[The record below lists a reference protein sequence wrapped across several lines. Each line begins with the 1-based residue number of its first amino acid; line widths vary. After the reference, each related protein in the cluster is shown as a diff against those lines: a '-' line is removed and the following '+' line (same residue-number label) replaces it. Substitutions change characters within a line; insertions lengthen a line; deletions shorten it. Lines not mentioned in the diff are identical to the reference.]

1 MSTSIHQDKI
11 IILEPSSFIWM
22 IIIFFPFK
30 NAKRSTNIQVSS
42 FKLRNSYQSSF
53 SCISGLRHPWS
64 LHQGYDTLF
73 LLHIGVMTPW
83 SLHQGYDTLFLLH
96 IGVTTLWSMHQ
107 GFDTLSTTSKLGL
120 RHPAKVMTPY
130 PYPPFFTTL
139 SDRMV
144 SDFFPP
150 PWIRPGESIFFH
162 FPYLGPLLGFGHLI
176 PLN

>member
-1 MSTSIHQDKI
+1 MTLCKAMVIDFFGYIMTLCKAMVI
-11 IILEPSSFIWM
+11 DFFGCIETLCKAM
-22 IIIFFPFK
+22 VIIFFPFK

-144 SDFFPP
+144 SDFFLPP
-150 PWIRPGESIFFH
+150 
-162 FPYLGPLLGFGHLI
+162 
-176 PLN
+176 